1 MVFTR
6 YQQSAPA
13 NGDTTSQGEESQEQA
28 FPGEMQMMPA
38 APGGDFSG
46 GFSGGGGGMPGG
58 GRMGG

>member
-28 FPGEMQMMPA
+28 FPGGEMQMMPA

-46 GFSGGGGGMPGG
+46 GGGGMPGG